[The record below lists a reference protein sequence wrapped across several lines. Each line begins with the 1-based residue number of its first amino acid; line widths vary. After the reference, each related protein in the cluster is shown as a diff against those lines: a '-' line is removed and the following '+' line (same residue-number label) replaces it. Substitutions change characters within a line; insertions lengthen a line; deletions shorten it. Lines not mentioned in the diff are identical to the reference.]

1 MFSLLG
7 RFDPVHSYVFWVV
20 VAITSAL
27 AVLSVRKAKGIRSV
41 IARWSLQAVTALLGG
56 FVVVLLVVSHHV
68 REDQVGIGKTVVFR
82 PGVHVWSKESF
93 VRVSRAGAFTIP
105 YPNERLYLLVEYR
118 VANPEQL
125 LPLYEELRS
134 VESGLR
140 RDFFRESVVGEES
153 WRGVEDALSLFLQK
167 RLRTRLPSNPT
178 APGHLEYSLEP
189 VLGTMRELGIRGEV
203 FLVRKDLLKST

>member
-7 RFDPVHSYVFWVV
+7 RFDPVHAYVFWGV
-20 VAITSAL
+20 VAIGAAL
-27 AVLSVRKAKGIRSV
+27 AVLSFRKARE
-41 IARWSLQAVTALLGG
+41 ARTTIGRVGLRAAALLLGAVAA
-56 FVVVLLVVSHHV
+56 FLLIVSHHV
-68 REDQVGIGKTVVFR
+68 RQDQVGIGRSVVLQ
-82 PGVHVWSKESF
+82 PGVHVWAKDPF
-93 VRVSRAGAFTIP
+93 VRISRAGAFTIP

-118 VANPEQL
+118 VGSPEQL

-134 VESGLR
+134 IEAGLR
-140 RDFFRESVVGEES
+140 RDYFQESVVGSES
-153 WRGVEDALSLFLQK
+153 WRGVEDALVLFLQK

-189 VLGTMRELGIRGEV
+189 ILGTMRELGIRGEV